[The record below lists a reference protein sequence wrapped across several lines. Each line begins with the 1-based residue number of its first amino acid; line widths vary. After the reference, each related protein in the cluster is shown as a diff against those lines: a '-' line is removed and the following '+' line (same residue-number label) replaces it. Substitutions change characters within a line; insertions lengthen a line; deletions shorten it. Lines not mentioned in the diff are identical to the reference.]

1 MVGKNNA
8 SFSSFVVPADE
19 TMLTPSTSTSTT
31 VKANACVT
39 GLPHAGAKS
48 LVSVSLFEEG
58 REESATY
65 RWKLFL

>member
-19 TMLTPSTSTSTT
+19 TMPMLSTLTT

-65 RWKLFL
+65 RLKRFL

>member
-1 MVGKNNA
+1 MVGKDNA
-8 SFSSFVVPADE
+8 SFSSFVVPAHG
-19 TMLTPSTSTSTT
+19 TMLTPSTSTT

-65 RWKLFL
+65 RWKRFL